1 MSDNKDKTPYN
12 ELWDLW
18 KNWRLENKES
28 LQWGFKRALLHWK
41 MWKEDWTELHA
52 RMLNLVEETQVLQ
65 RQKEIIYKDSEAEL
79 TKLRDVLKW
88 MVFAYINKDEDMPHD
103 FEISAL
109 QDCADLGIPLAK
121 EALAKYKKDV

>member
-1 MSDNKDKTPYN
+1 MSD
-12 ELWDLW
+12 
-18 KNWRLENKES
+18 NKES

-79 TKLRDVLKW
+79 TKLREAIIRFVD
-88 MVFAYINKDEDMPHD
+88 ISNKIVTDESHEAA
-103 FEISAL
+103 FEYSQAFNQL
-109 QDCADLGIPLAK
+109 
-121 EALAKYKKDV
+121 EALAKHKKGGSDE